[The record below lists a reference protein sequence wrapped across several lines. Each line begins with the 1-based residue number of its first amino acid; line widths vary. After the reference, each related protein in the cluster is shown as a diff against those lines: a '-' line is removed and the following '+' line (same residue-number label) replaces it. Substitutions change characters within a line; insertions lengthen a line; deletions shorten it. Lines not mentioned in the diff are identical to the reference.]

1 MANYPNYAHHQ
12 ALHAEFMQNVA
23 ELGKQFNAN
32 GPTLPFVIMLTLPMP
47 KGRDSWVIKPKSIS
61 GIGV

>member
-47 KGRDSWVIKPKSIS
+47 KGRGFLGD
-61 GIGV
+61 